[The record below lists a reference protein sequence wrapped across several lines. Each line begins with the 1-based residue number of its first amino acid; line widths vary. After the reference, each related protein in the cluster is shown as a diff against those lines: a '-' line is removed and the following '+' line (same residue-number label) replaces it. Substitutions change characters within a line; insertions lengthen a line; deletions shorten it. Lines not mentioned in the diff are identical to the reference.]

1 MKKLLIR
8 WILLVIS
15 IIAASYLT
23 NLVIKDGIIVSPT
36 PQGVMTLFIGS
47 AFLAIVNATLGNF
60 IKFISF
66 PISCLTLGLFAL
78 VINAALFWA
87 VGSLGMGYTVNG
99 FLAAFVGSVLVS
111 AVSGVLGAFVSDD
124 KKEND

>member
-23 NLVIKDGIIVSPT
+23 NLVIKGGIIVDPT
-36 PQGVMTLFIGS
+36 PQGIMTLFIGS
-47 AFLAIVNATLGNF
+47 AFLAIVNATLGKF
-60 IKFISF
+60 IKFISL

-99 FLAAFVGSVLVS
+99 FLAAFVGSILVS

-124 KKEND
+124 KKEKD